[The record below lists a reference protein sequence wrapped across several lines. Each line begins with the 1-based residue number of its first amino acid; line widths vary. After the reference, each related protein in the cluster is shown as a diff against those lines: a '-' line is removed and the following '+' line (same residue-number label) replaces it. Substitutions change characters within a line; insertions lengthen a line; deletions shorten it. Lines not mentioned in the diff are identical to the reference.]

1 MKKNL
6 YIHPETMVQP
16 MNFISNICVVSV
28 HGGTLQYGGD
38 ASESATPIDP
48 M

>member
-1 MKKNL
+1 MKKL

-16 MNFISNICVVSV
+16 MNFINSVCVGSV
-28 HGGTLQYGGD
+28 HGGTLQYGGN
-38 ASESATPIDP
+38 AAESVTPIDP